1 MEKVKDSQVIFAQD
15 MHKSHQTRLTGLSDE
30 LNEQH
35 TNQMNILKEDYENQ
49 LSSLQETLNALQE
62 PNADVEKAIE
72 DEKIKLLSKIEELER
87 LSTESKSLH
96 ENELAELKS
105 QATAQLEE
113 LANRH
118 QEQMDQV
125 ANDLRVG
132 AFFFLIGV
140 IYSLNQAE
148 INSLKENYEKEREMM
163 KENHKAEMDKVQAA
177 IDEAEIKKIRQ
188 EAEVS
193 LSIPFYIQTPR
204 ANLISF
210 Y

>member
-1 MEKVKDSQVIFAQD
+1 

-62 PNADVEKAIE
+62 PNADVEKAVE

-140 IYSLNQAE
+140 IYSLN
-148 INSLKENYEKEREMM
+148 
-163 KENHKAEMDKVQAA
+163 
-177 IDEAEIKKIRQ
+177 
-188 EAEVS
+188 
-193 LSIPFYIQTPR
+193 
-204 ANLISF
+204 
-210 Y
+210 